1 MHRRRFLALALA
13 LPLLAGG
20 CPQSNTG
27 GGGAENGGGA
37 GGETISIAFAGPLTG
52 AAAALGQA
60 SRKGFDLAVE
70 LRNASG
76 GVNGKKIVPKTED
89 DKGDPNEAT
98 NVAQKLA
105 SDPSV
110 LAVIGHFNSSCS
122 NAAKDTYNRTGVI
135 EFSPG
140 STSINVCRGAE
151 WTFRNLYHDGYQG
164 IFMARYVREILGH
177 TKAAIA
183 FDNDDYGRGLKDAI
197 VAKAAE
203 IGLEIVA
210 EEAYNRERTQDFK
223 TIATT
228 LQGKAPQTVIV
239 SGLYNEA
246 ALLAKAIRNDLGWKD
261 VQLLGSDGVCNPDYV
276 KTGGDGV
283 EGALIITPF
292 HFTADASPEAQ
303 AFGAAFR
310 TKYGE
315 DPDTWAAL
323 GFDAVNMTLD
333 GIAAAGAD
341 RKALKDWFAS
351 RKDKATGVK
360 GVTGVTYFDEHGD
373 CPSKPAQV
381 VVVRN
386 GAFALAEKQ
395 LAGE

>member
-1 MHRRRFLALALA
+1 MDRRSFLALALA
-13 LPLLAGG
+13 LCVTG
-20 CPQSNTG
+20 CPPSGKTDG
-27 GGGAENGGGA
+27 GGDGGGASGDGLR
-37 GGETISIAFAGPLTG
+37 IAFAGPLTG
-52 AAAALGQA
+52 SAAALGIA
-60 SRKGFDLAVE
+60 SKKGAELAVE
-70 LRNASG
+70 LRNAKG
-76 GVNGKKIVPKTED
+76 GVNGKKVQLAVED
-89 DKGDPNEAT
+89 DKGNPDEAT
-98 NVAQKLA
+98 NVAKKLA
-105 SDPSV
+105 NDATI
-110 LAVIGHFNSSCS
+110 LGVIGHFNSACS
-122 NAAKDTYNRTGVI
+122 NSAKDTYHRTGVI

-140 STSINVCRGAE
+140 STNVTVCRDSD

-197 VAKAAE
+197 TAKAAE

-228 LQGKAPQTVIV
+228 LQGKKPQTVIV
-239 SGLYNEA
+239 SGLGNEA

-261 VQLLGSDGVCNPDYV
+261 VQLVGSDGVCNDDYL
-276 KTGGDGV
+276 KNGGETV
-283 EGALIITPF
+283 EGAFVTTPF
-292 HFTADASPEAQ
+292 YFTADASPEAQ
-303 AFGAAFR
+303 AFGAEFR
-310 TKYGE
+310 KKYGA

-323 GFDAVNMTLD
+323 AFDATNMMLD
-333 GIAAAGAD
+333 GLAEAGPD
-341 RKALKDWFAS
+341 RTKLKTWFEG
-351 RKDKATGVK
+351 RKDKATGSK
-360 GVTGVTYFDEHGD
+360 GVTGVTYFDAEGD

-395 LAGE
+395 LPAE

>member
-1 MHRRRFLALALA
+1 MLRRRFLALALA
-13 LPLLAGG
+13 LPLLATG
-20 CPQSNTG
+20 CPQTAGGNG
-27 GGGAENGGGA
+27 GGGGGDVHR
-37 GGETISIAFAGPLTG
+37 IAFAGPLTG

-60 SRKGFDLAVE
+60 SKKGVELAVE
-70 LRNASG
+70 LRNAAG
-76 GVNGKKIVPKTED
+76 GVSGKQVQLAVED

-105 SDPSV
+105 NDPSV

-122 NAAKDTYNRTGVI
+122 NSAKDTYNRVGVI

-140 STSINVCRGAE
+140 STNVTVCRDAP

-164 IFMARYVREILGH
+164 IFMARYVREVLGH

-183 FDNDDYGRGLKDAI
+183 FENDDYGRGLKDAI

-210 EEAYNRERTQDFK
+210 EETYNRERTQDFK
-223 TIATT
+223 TIATA

-261 VQLLGSDGVCNPDYV
+261 VQLLGSDGVCNPDYI
-276 KTGGDGV
+276 KTGGAGV
-283 EGALIITPF
+283 EGALVITPF
-292 HFTADASPEAQ
+292 HFTADASPEAK
-303 AFGAAFR
+303 AFGEAFR
-310 TKYGE
+310 KKYGE

-341 RKALKDWFAS
+341 RNKLKEWFTS
-351 RKDKATGVK
+351 RRDKATGVK

-386 GAFALAEKQ
+386 GAFVLAEKQ
-395 LAGE
+395 LSAE

>member
-1 MHRRRFLALALA
+1 MLRRRFLALALA
-13 LPLLAGG
+13 FPLLATG
-20 CPQSNTG
+20 CPQTAG
-27 GGGAENGGGA
+27 GGSGANGDA
-37 GGETISIAFAGPLTG
+37 LRVAFAGPLTG

-60 SRKGFDLAVE
+60 SKKGVELAVE
-70 LRNASG
+70 LRNAAG
-76 GVNGKKIVPKTED
+76 GVGGKQVQLAVED

-105 SDPSV
+105 NDPSI

-122 NAAKDTYNRTGVI
+122 NSAKDAYNRIGVI

-140 STSINVCRGAE
+140 STNVTVCRDAP

-164 IFMARYVREILGH
+164 IFMARYVREVLGH

-261 VQLLGSDGVCNPDYV
+261 VQLLGSDGVCNPDYI
-276 KTGGDGV
+276 KTGGAGV
-283 EGALIITPF
+283 EGALVITPF
-292 HFTADASPEAQ
+292 HFSADASPEAK
-303 AFGAAFR
+303 AFGEAFR
-310 TKYGE
+310 KKYGE

-323 GFDAVNMTLD
+323 GFDALNMTLD

-341 RKALKDWFAS
+341 RNKLKDWFTS
-351 RKDKATGVK
+351 RRDKATGVK

-386 GAFALAEKQ
+386 GAFVLAEKQ
-395 LAGE
+395 LPAE

>member
-1 MHRRRFLALALA
+1 MLRRTLLALLLA
-13 LPLLAGG
+13 LPLLAG
-20 CPQSNTG
+20 CPSNGSGTNTPTDT
-27 GGGAENGGGA
+27 APA
-37 GGETISIAFAGPLTG
+37 GDALRIAFAGPLTG
-52 AAAALGQA
+52 SAASLGNA
-60 SRKGFDLAVE
+60 SKKGAELAVE
-70 LRNASG
+70 LRNAAG
-76 GVNGKKIVPKTED
+76 GVNGKQVQLAVED
-89 DKGDPNEAT
+89 DKGDANEAT

-105 SDPSV
+105 NDTSI

-122 NAAKDTYNRTGVI
+122 NAAKDTYNRVGVI

-140 STSINVCRGAE
+140 STNVTVCRGAA
-151 WTFRNLYHDGYQG
+151 WTFRNLYHDEYQG

-183 FDNDDYGRGLKDAI
+183 FDNDDYGRGLKEAI

-210 EEAYNRERTQDFK
+210 ETPYNRERTQDFK

-228 LQGKAPQTVIV
+228 LQSAAPQTVII
-239 SGLYNEA
+239 SGLGNEA
-246 ALLAKAIRNDLGWKD
+246 QLIAKAIRNDLGWKD
-261 VQLLGSDGVCNPDYV
+261 VQLLGSDGVCEPDFI
-276 KTGGDGV
+276 KNGGPSAD
-283 EGALIITPF
+283 GALVTTPF
-292 HFTADASPEAQ
+292 FFTAEASA
-303 AFGAAFR
+303 AARSFGEAFR
-310 TKYGE
+310 AKYGT

-323 GFDAVNMTLD
+323 AFDAVNMTLD

-341 RKALKDWFAS
+341 RTKLKDWFAS
-351 RKDKATGVK
+351 RRGKDTGFN

-386 GAFALAEKQ
+386 GAFALAERQ
-395 LAGE
+395 LTVE

>member
-1 MHRRRFLALALA
+1 MHRSRFLALALA
-13 LPLLAGG
+13 LPVLATG
-20 CPQSNTG
+20 CPQTDAG
-27 GGGAENGGGA
+27 GGGGGG
-37 GGETISIAFAGPLTG
+37 GGDALRIAFAGPLTG

-60 SRKGFDLAVE
+60 SKRGVELAVE
-70 LRNASG
+70 LRNEQG
-76 GVNGKKIVPKTED
+76 GVNGKQVRLAVED

-105 SDPSV
+105 SDPSI
-110 LAVIGHFNSSCS
+110 LAVIGHFNSACS

-140 STSINVCRGAE
+140 STNVTVCRDSP
-151 WTFRNLYHDGYQG
+151 WTFRNLYHDDYQG

-177 TKAAIA
+177 TRAAIA

-197 VAKAAE
+197 VAKAGE

-228 LQGKAPQTVIV
+228 LQGKKPETVIV

-276 KTGGDGV
+276 KTGGPGV
-283 EGALIITPF
+283 EGALVITPF
-292 HFTADASPEAQ
+292 HFTADASPEAR
-303 AFGAAFR
+303 AFGEAFR
-310 TKYGE
+310 KKYGA

-323 GFDAVNMTLD
+323 GFDAVNMALD
-333 GIAAAGAD
+333 GVAAAGAD
-341 RKALKDWFAS
+341 RTKLKDWFAS
-351 RKDKATGVK
+351 RRDKDTGVK
-360 GVTGVTYFDEHGD
+360 GVTGLTYFDEHGD

-386 GAFALAEKQ
+386 GAFMLAEKQ
-395 LAGE
+395 LPAE

>member
-1 MHRRRFLALALA
+1 MQRRRFLALALA
-13 LPLLAGG
+13 LPLLG
-20 CPQSNTG
+20 CPQTTG
-27 GGGAENGGGA
+27 GGQGADGDVVRIG
-37 GGETISIAFAGPLTG
+37 FAGPLTG

-60 SRKGFDLAVE
+60 SKKGVELAVE
-70 LRNASG
+70 LRNAAG
-76 GVNGKKIVPKTED
+76 GVNGKQVQLAVED

-105 SDPSV
+105 NDPSV
-110 LAVIGHFNSSCS
+110 LAVVGHFNSACS
-122 NAAKDTYNRTGVI
+122 NSAKDAYNRVGVVQ
-135 EFSPG
+135 FSPG
-140 STSINVCRGAE
+140 STNVTVCRDAP

-164 IFMARYVREILGH
+164 IFMARYVREVLGH
-177 TKAAIA
+177 TKVAIA

-203 IGLEIVA
+203 IGLEIVG

-246 ALLAKAIRNDLGWKD
+246 ALLAKSIRNDLGWTD

-276 KTGGDGV
+276 KTGGAGV
-283 EGALIITPF
+283 EGALVITPF
-292 HFTADASPEAQ
+292 YFSADASPEAK
-303 AFGAAFR
+303 AFGEAFR
-310 TKYGE
+310 KKYGE

-323 GFDAVNMTLD
+323 GFDALNMTLD
-333 GIAAAGAD
+333 GVAAAGDD
-341 RKALKDWFAS
+341 RVKLKDWFTS
-351 RKDKATGVK
+351 RDSKATGVD
-360 GVTGVTYFDEHGD
+360 GVTGMTYFDEHGD

-386 GAFALAEKQ
+386 GAFVLAAAQ
-395 LAGE
+395 LPAE

>member
-1 MHRRRFLALALA
+1 MMRRRFLALALG
-13 LPLLAGG
+13 LPLLATG
-20 CPQSNTG
+20 CPQTG
-27 GGGAENGGGA
+27 GGAAGGGDVHR
-37 GGETISIAFAGPLTG
+37 IAFAGPLTG
-52 AAAALGQA
+52 SSAALGQA
-60 SRKGFDLAVE
+60 SRKGAELAVE
-70 LRNASG
+70 LRNAAG
-76 GVNGKKIVPKTED
+76 GVGGKQVQFAIED

-105 SDPSV
+105 NDPSI
-110 LAVIGHFNSSCS
+110 LAVVGHFNSACS
-122 NAAKDTYNRTGVI
+122 NAAKDTYNRVGVI

-140 STSINVCRGAE
+140 STNVTVCRGSP

-177 TKAAIA
+177 TRAAIA

-223 TIATT
+223 TIATA
-228 LQGKAPQTVIV
+228 LQGKAPQTVMV
-239 SGLYNEA
+239 AGLYNEA
-246 ALLAKAIRNDLGWKD
+246 ALLGKAIRNDLGWSD

-276 KTGGDGV
+276 KTGGASV
-283 EGALIITPF
+283 EGAFVITPF

-303 AFGAAFR
+303 AFGEAFR
-310 TKYGE
+310 KKYNE

-333 GIAAAGAD
+333 GVAAVGAD
-341 RKALKDWFAS
+341 RNKLKEWFTS
-351 RKDKATGVK
+351 RRDRESGVK

-386 GAFALAEKQ
+386 GAFVLAEKQ
-395 LAGE
+395 LPAE